1 MGWESAIPAKSSMRR
16 SGPYSTELTVSVTS
30 SGNVNQSTQQRP
42 LALTIKV
49 PTVMLKKVRWVLGD
63 RVELLKDSEKDL
75 FLLKRSTTG
84 YLLSM
89 ASAPKGAA
97 KKSFGKN
104 DVTAIVKMP
113 KPVGI
118 KDERISVTPCD
129 SATVEDEGIIFE
141 LPKSLM
147 K

>member
-1 MGWESAIPAKSSMRR
+1 MGWESALPSKSTKRR
-16 SGPYSTELTVSVTS
+16 CGPYITELTVSVTS
-30 SGNVNQSTQQRP
+30 SGNINQSTQQRP
-42 LALTIKV
+42 LSLTIKV

-63 RVELLKDSEKDL
+63 RCELLKDSEKSL

-89 ASAPKGAA
+89 ASASKGEA
-97 KKSFGKN
+97 KKFLGRN

-113 KPVGI
+113 KPVVI
-118 KDERISVTPCD
+118 KDERICATPCE

-141 LPKSLM
+141 LPKYFIR
-147 K
+147 